1 MDWLPLSGPALVVSG
16 VSVVISVVC
25 LIVTTR
31 AVRRLRAEKL
41 EFDRALA
48 AGISTLNRTLAEK
61 HAAIDRTLAEM
72 KSKHHRDLGEVN
84 RMVELAE
91 QALAQFYQMK
101 DIIDAARSPNSFAGE
116 AGNSRPGPPQ
126 VIDEDHEQL
135 GRIDRVIEEIK
146 QLGRPA
152 MRGTM

>member
-1 MDWLPLSGPALVVSG
+1 MDWLLLSGPALVVSG
-16 VSVVISVVC
+16 VSVIISVVC
-25 LIVTTR
+25 LTVTTR

-61 HAAIDRTLAEM
+61 HAAIDRTLAAM
-72 KSKHHRDLGEVN
+72 KSKHDRDLGEVN

-91 QALAQFYQMK
+91 QALAQFYEMK
-101 DIIDAARSPNSFAGE
+101 DITDAARSANSFAGQ
-116 AGNSRPGPPQ
+116 AGNSRPGPPR
-126 VIDEDHEQL
+126 VIEEDHEQL

-146 QLGRPA
+146 RLGRPA

>member
-1 MDWLPLSGPALVVSG
+1 MDWLPLSGPLVVSG
-16 VSVVISVVC
+16 VSVVISVVG

-61 HAAIDRTLAEM
+61 HAAIDRTLAAM
-72 KSKHHRDLGEVN
+72 KSKHDRDLGEVN

-91 QALAQFYQMK
+91 QALAQFYEMK
-101 DIIDAARSPNSFAGE
+101 DITDAARSANSFASE
-116 AGNSRPGPPQ
+116 AGDRRPGPPQ
-126 VIDEDHEQL
+126 VIEEDHEQL

-152 MRGTM
+152 MKGTM